1 MGLFSLD
8 IEKIYKELLL
18 KDEKILGMFCIQY
31 PIYCIHT
38 NILDSSIDSLD
49 SLDQL
54 IIDCLKIKSNYSQ
67 LQLAAILGTSKKL
80 IEYRIDKLILDNHL
94 ENKENDFVITELG
107 KDVFIRKSLKRLHK
121 KSYDFY
127 LDGVSLNPLS
137 VDFYKFYK
145 TNFFSENDIEYY
157 TNNKG
162 QTTINRP
169 FAPDIVHTPITKQTL
184 VNKIMNIP
192 ELERESYSIPLGL
205 VEIEDISFTKL
216 SLPVLINVTKSANG
230 LKKELID
237 GFVFH
242 AFDSENSYYQEARK
256 NVIEFEKNC
265 LDRIKNLQFKIIIP
279 NKGGEVDTDK
289 KPIITSN
296 WDEIDK
302 YKESNQKCF
311 IFSKEDLKEV
321 VEKLYKLKNV
331 EIENLINEESEIG
344 INITKKMLLASNDRK
359 AVISNLLRERDY
371 VIVNTYKNVF
381 MLYLYYKSTDIF
393 VNKVIR
399 FKKII
404 DDYTKNNKD
413 FQTIVFF
420 HPEYKY
426 DFRECLIAAGEFEV
440 LESIDIFNHMILT
453 S

>member
-8 IEKIYKELLL
+8 IEKIYKELSV
-18 KDEKILGMFCIQY
+18 KGEKILGMFCIQY

-80 IEYRIDKLILDNHL
+80 IEYRIDKLIVDNHL
-94 ENKENDFVITELG
+94 EKKENDFIITELG
-107 KDVFIRKSLKRLHK
+107 KEVFINKSLKRLHK

-127 LDGVSLNPLS
+127 LDGINLNPLS
-137 VDFYKFYK
+137 EDFYKFYK
-145 TNFFSENDIEYY
+145 ANFFSEYDIEYY

-162 QTTINRP
+162 KTSINRP
-169 FAPDIVHTPITKQTL
+169 FAPDIVHTPITKETL
-184 VNKIMNIP
+184 VNKIIDIP
-192 ELERESYSIPLGL
+192 ELERESYAIPLGL

-216 SLPVLINVTKSANG
+216 SLPILINVTKSANEI
-230 LKKELID
+230 KKELID

-242 AFDSENSYYQEARK
+242 AFDSENSYYDEARK
-256 NVIEFEKNC
+256 NVLGFEKNC
-265 LDRIKNLQFKIIIP
+265 IERIKNLQFKIIIP
-279 NKGGEVDTDK
+279 KKGEEVDTDK
-289 KPIITSN
+289 KPLITSN

-321 VEKLYKLKNV
+321 VEKLYNLKNV

-344 INITKKMLLASNDRK
+344 INITKKMLFASNDRR

-371 VIVNTYKNVF
+371 AIVNTYKNVF
-381 MLYLYYKSTDIF
+381 MLYLYYKSTDTF

-404 DDYTKNNKD
+404 DEYTKHKKD
-413 FQTIVFF
+413 FKTIVFF

-426 DFRECLIAAGEFEV
+426 DFRECLIAAGELEV
-440 LESIDIFNHMILT
+440 LESIDIFNHMILPN
-453 S
+453 

>member
-94 ENKENDFVITELG
+94 EKKENDFVITELG

-137 VDFYKFYK
+137 VDFYNFYK

-162 QTTINRP
+162 QTSINRP
-169 FAPDIVHTPITKQTL
+169 FAPDIVHTPITKETL
-184 VNKIMNIP
+184 VNKIIDIP

-216 SLPVLINVTKSANG
+216 SLPVLINVTKSANEV
-230 LKKELID
+230 KKELID

-265 LDRIKNLQFKIIIP
+265 LDRINNLQFKIIIP

-302 YKESNQKCF
+302 YKENNQKCF

-344 INITKKMLLASNDRK
+344 INITKKMLLASNDRR

-371 VIVNTYKNVF
+371 AIVNTYKNVF
-381 MLYLYYKSTDIF
+381 MLYLYYKSTDVF

-404 DDYTKNNKD
+404 DEYAKNNKD

-440 LESIDIFNHMILT
+440 LESIDIFNHMILP

>member
-8 IEKIYKELLL
+8 IEKIYKELSV

>member
-94 ENKENDFVITELG
+94 EKKENDFVITELG

-162 QTTINRP
+162 QTSINRP
-169 FAPDIVHTPITKQTL
+169 FAPDIVHTPITKETL
-184 VNKIMNIP
+184 VNKIIDIP

-216 SLPVLINVTKSANG
+216 SLPVLINVTKSANEV
-230 LKKELID
+230 KKELID

-265 LDRIKNLQFKIIIP
+265 LDRINNLQFKIIIP

-302 YKESNQKCF
+302 YKENNQKCF

-344 INITKKMLLASNDRK
+344 INITKKMLLASNDRR

-371 VIVNTYKNVF
+371 AIVNTYKNVF
-381 MLYLYYKSTDIF
+381 MLYLYYKSTDVF

-404 DDYTKNNKD
+404 DEYAKNNKD

-440 LESIDIFNHMILT
+440 LESIDIFNHMILP

>member
-18 KDEKILGMFCIQY
+18 KNEKILGMFCIQY

-54 IIDCLKIKSNYSQ
+54 IIDCLNIKSNYSQ

-80 IEYRIDKLILDNHL
+80 IEYRIDKLIVDNHL
-94 ENKENDFVITELG
+94 VKKENDFIITELG
-107 KDVFIRKSLKRLHK
+107 KEVFIYKSLKRLHK

-127 LDGVSLNPLS
+127 LDGINLNPLN
-137 VDFYKFYK
+137 VNFYKYYK
-145 TNFFSENDIEYY
+145 TNFFSENDIEHY
-157 TNNKG
+157 TNIKG
-162 QTTINRP
+162 QTKINRP
-169 FAPDIVHTPITKQTL
+169 FAPDIVHTPISKDVL
-184 VNKIMNIP
+184 NNKIMDIS
-192 ELERESYSIPLGL
+192 ELERESYAIPLGL

-216 SLPVLINVTKSANG
+216 SLPVLINVSKSVNG
-230 LKKELID
+230 VKKELID

-242 AFDSENSYYQEARK
+242 AFDNENSYFDEARK
-256 NVIEFEKNC
+256 NVVDFEKKC
-265 LDRIKNLQFKIIIP
+265 IERIKNLQFKIIIH
-279 NKGGEVDTDK
+279 NKGEEVNTDK
-289 KPIITSN
+289 KPVITSN
-296 WDEIDK
+296 WNEIDK

-321 VEKLYKLKNV
+321 VEKLYNLKNV

-359 AVISNLLRERDY
+359 TLISNLLRERDY
-371 VIVNTYKNVF
+371 TILNTYNNVF
-381 MLYLYYKSTDIF
+381 ILFLYYKTTDEF
-393 VNKVIR
+393 VNKVIEL
-399 FKKII
+399 KKII
-404 DDYTKNNKD
+404 NEYTKSKKD
-413 FQTIVFF
+413 FQSIVYF

-426 DFRECLIAAGEFEV
+426 DFRECLKAAGEFEV
-440 LESIDIFNHMILT
+440 LETIDISNHMLKLY
-453 S
+453 